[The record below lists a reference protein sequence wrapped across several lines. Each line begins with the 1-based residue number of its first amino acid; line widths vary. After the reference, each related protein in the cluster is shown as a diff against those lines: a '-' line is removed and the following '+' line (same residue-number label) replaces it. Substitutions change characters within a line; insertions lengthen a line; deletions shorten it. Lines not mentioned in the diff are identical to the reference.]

1 MNTQPEDYKYPEQHQ
16 QPQQQQPQPQ
26 QPVVIVQ
33 HPEQPEQPRQYSTLS
48 KVLLYISVIIP
59 PIPVIIVATDANDI
73 FINLCLLFLFGVGAL
88 FHSIYI
94 VYKYTSG
101 EKSYGAWIKKYGDNE
116 KRPSG
121 GNV

>member
-1 MNTQPEDYKYPEQHQ
+1 MNTQPEDYKYPEQQ
-16 QPQQQQPQPQ
+16 QQQQPQQPQ
-26 QPVVIVQ
+26 QPVVVVQ

-59 PIPVIIVATDANDI
+59 PIPVIIVATEPNDI

-101 EKSYGAWIKKYGDNE
+101 EKSYGAWVKKYGHENE
-116 KRPSG
+116 KRPAG
-121 GNV
+121 ANV